1 MSKFHTLGIY
11 ADGMVLQRNT
21 TNCIF
26 GEGDPGS
33 KIELTFRDQKASATV
48 DAGGSWKIEYNPG
61 EAGGP
66 FELKLTATAPDA
78 TATPAAI
85 TFKDVWVG
93 EVWIVSGQSNA
104 QLPMNRLRYSYPYEM
119 KLPKDD
125 NIRIIT
131 VPISY
136 SFDGEKN
143 SVQNPEWHF
152 ASPETI
158 APMSGTSYFFA
169 SNLSKELGVPVGI
182 INPAQGGSP
191 ITSWMNEESL
201 KELGKTNYIDLL
213 NKWRKPDAVKNQIE
227 KEMRAATEWNKNLEA
242 VDTGSREHWENI
254 PFEQIENDSA
264 WETCFIP
271 NNFFDIKEAGV
282 CWFKKEVV
290 LTSGDIAEFRHAR
303 EDIRLWL
310 GVIVESDK
318 VWVNGTYCGE
328 TGYCYPPRRYKIPE
342 GVLHEG
348 VNTIT
353 IRVLKVNKS
362 PIRFYEDK
370 TYAIFTS
377 KKTISLA
384 GEWKKRTSCELQSR
398 PGGTFFEW
406 QPTALYNAMLAPCF
420 NYAVAGAL
428 WYQGESN
435 TWGAFE
441 YADLLKKMI
450 ETWRAKFVYAPKDM
464 PVVVVQ
470 LPKWG
475 DGYKDEQR
483 NFPEDWA
490 WLRQAQFDGAAA
502 AGNAALAP
510 MIDAGEWNDLHPED
524 KIVTGERASR
534 EALRIAY
541 GRQTAPAPLVK
552 SFKVSGDKVVV
563 QFDQEVIMN
572 NSELVGV
579 EGLYFVGMRQPEKSP
594 FGMDEKSVYAGG
606 DHFSVPIHYAGMDSL
621 HIKAKGTV
629 TGSDTMEIE
638 IPSQIKESGYPI
650 KELRYLWTNCPEFVT
665 LYGKNGLP
673 AMPFI
678 VVL

>member
-1 MSKFHTLGIY
+1 MSFKVLGIY

-26 GEGDPGS
+26 GKGEPGV
-33 KIELTFRDQKASATV
+33 KVELAFRELSASATV
-48 DAGGSWKIEYNPG
+48 DAEGKWKIEYNPG
-61 EAGGP
+61 QAGGP
-66 FELKLTATAPDA
+66 FEVKLTSGSDS
-78 TATPAAI
+78 I

-93 EVWIVSGQSNA
+93 EVWVSSGQSNA
-104 QLPMNRLRYSYPYEM
+104 QLPMDRLRFSYPYEM
-119 KLPKDD
+119 KLPKDN
-125 NIRIIT
+125 NIRMIT
-131 VPISY
+131 IPITWSY
-136 SFDGEKN
+136 DGEKD
-143 SVQNPEWHF
+143 SVENPEWIP

-158 APMSGTSYFFA
+158 AQMSGTGYFFA
-169 SNLSKELGVPVGI
+169 KNLSSELGLPVGI
-182 INPAQGGSP
+182 INASQGGSP
-191 ITSWMNEESL
+191 ITSWMSEDSL
-201 KELGKTNYIDLL
+201 KELGKTNYLEQL
-213 NKWRKPDAVKNQIE
+213 NKWRQGNAVKNQQE
-227 KEMRAATEWNKNLEA
+227 KEMRAGMEWQKNLDA
-242 VDTGSREHWENI
+242 ADTGSREHWENLSY
-254 PFEQIENDSA
+254 EQIADDSY
-264 WETCFIP
+264 WKDCFIP
-271 NNFFDIKEAGV
+271 NNFFDLKEGGV
-282 CWFKKEVV
+282 CWFKKEIDISAEELAG
-290 LTSGDIAEFRHAR
+290 LTMPHEP
-303 EDIRLWL
+303 IRLWL

-318 VWVNGTYCGE
+318 AWVNGVYCGE
-328 TGYCYPPRRYKIPE
+328 TGYCYPPRRYVIPQ

-348 VNTIT
+348 KNTIT
-353 IRVLKVNKS
+353 VRVVKTNQT

-377 KKTISLA
+377 KERISLD
-384 GEWKKRTSCELQSR
+384 GEWKKRIACDAPNR
-398 PGGTFFEW
+398 PGSTFFEW

-450 ETWRAKFVYAPKDM
+450 ETWRAKFVYAAKNM
-464 PVVVVQ
+464 PVVVIQ

-524 KIVTGERASR
+524 KIVVGERAAR

-541 GRQTAPAPLVK
+541 GRQTVPAPVVK
-552 SFKVSGDKVVV
+552 SCKVTDNKVVV

-579 EGLYFVGMRQPEKSP
+579 EGLYFVGMRQPDAAPSGLDKNSA
-594 FGMDEKSVYAGG
+594 YAGG
-606 DHFSVPIHYAGMDSL
+606 DHFSLPIHYAGMDSL

-629 TGSDTMEIE
+629 TGPDTMEVE

-665 LYGKNGLP
+665 LYSKSGLP
-673 AMPFI
+673 VMPFI
-678 VVL
+678 YSLPSQQ